1 MKNKTKKI
9 LWKSSKITWFIFGAL
24 LLSWT
29 LLWFIGIHFLRN
41 SNVLT
46 GIILFV
52 WGLVILGSYIIIT
65 ILFLLIKWLIKKF
78 KKKK

>member
-9 LWKSSKITWFIFGAL
+9 LWKSSKITWFTFGAL
-24 LLSWT
+24 ILLWI

-52 WGLVILGSYIIIT
+52 WGLVILGAYIIIT

>member
-1 MKNKTKKI
+1 MKTKIKSKIWKI
-9 LWKSSKITWFIFGAL
+9 LKVVWFIFGAL

-29 LLWFIGIHFLRN
+29 LLWFVGIHFLRN

-52 WGLVILGSYIIIT
+52 WGLAILGAYIIIT